1 MNKEDLIYDLIV
13 SNQEENRKR
22 FKKIEKDV
30 ADILS
35 IKNQILG
42 GVAVLAC
49 VFSFLLDYIKSF
61 FK

>member
-49 VFSFLLDYIKSF
+49 VFRFLLDYIKSF